1 MGYQKLEKSLKK
13 CQQNVLKKQEIEDD
27 KHEDLAK

>member
-1 MGYQKLEKSLKK
+1 MGYQKLGNKSQKMSA
-13 CQQNVLKKQEIEDD
+13 NYFEKQEIEDD